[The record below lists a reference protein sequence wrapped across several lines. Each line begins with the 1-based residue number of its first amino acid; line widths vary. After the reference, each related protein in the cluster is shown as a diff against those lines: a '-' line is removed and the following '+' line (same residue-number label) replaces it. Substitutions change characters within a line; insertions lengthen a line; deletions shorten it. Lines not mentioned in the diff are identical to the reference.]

1 MLKMMNTQKMWQWE
15 ERGRMA
21 WVAGLLMQTKNKTEQ
36 IYKKFWTRYF
46 LSSSLFVGL
55 IVRLVEKKVGW
66 LSSCLPKSQEE
77 NHHSSRMPLLK
88 LALTTN
94 PSGRNQFWGCI
105 FITSKSMHWL
115 GLGSSFP
122 PILHNQIQLHFRKIG
137 WNCSEKWLIK
147 SITVHI
153 IRRL

>member
-1 MLKMMNTQKMWQWE
+1 MMNTQKMWQWE

-36 IYKKFWTRYF
+36 IYKNSGLDIFF
-46 LSSSLFVGL
+46 LSPFFVGL

-94 PSGRNQFWGCI
+94 PS
-105 FITSKSMHWL
+105 
-115 GLGSSFP
+115 
-122 PILHNQIQLHFRKIG
+122 
-137 WNCSEKWLIK
+137 
-147 SITVHI
+147 
-153 IRRL
+153 